1 MKNLRILF
9 TLVKRNIKLYFKDKG
24 VFFLSLITPLV
35 LLVLFISFLGNV
47 YKSTLVGILG
57 EYSVSDKLLNA
68 FSGGWLLS
76 SILGVCCI
84 TIAFCSNIQVYD
96 KINGSELDLNST
108 PTSKKTIFLSYFIAN
123 LFTTLIVC
131 FTAMAV
137 GFIYLAIIGWYL
149 SFADVLLIIL
159 DVILCTLFGSL
170 LASILMSFISNQ
182 GGLSTVSTLV
192 SSLYGFLCGAYMP
205 LSQLSKGIRN
215 VVMFIPGTYGVV
227 LLRNHYMGGVIDE
240 ISKTVPSELV
250 DVMRDSFDGN
260 AYFFNNKV
268 EIYQMYLI
276 LGVSIVVLLGVY
288 VSIAM
293 LRNKKKENK
302 SEN

>member
-1 MKNLRILF
+1 MKNMRILF
-9 TLVKRNIKLYFKDKG
+9 ALVKRNIKLYFKDKG
-24 VFFLSLITPLV
+24 VFFLSLITPLI

-47 YKSTLVGILG
+47 YKDTLVNILG

-96 KINGSELDLNST
+96 KISGSELDLNST
-108 PTSKKTIFLSYFIAN
+108 PASKKTIFLSYFIAN

-131 FTAMAV
+131 FTAMVA
-137 GFIYLAIIGWYL
+137 GFVYLAIIGWYL
-149 SFADVLLIIL
+149 SFTDVLLIIL
-159 DVILCTLFGSL
+159 DVIMCTLFGSL

-227 LLRNHYMGGVIDE
+227 LLRNHYMGGVIKE
-240 ISKTVPSELV
+240 IEKTVPSELV
-250 DVMRDSFDGN
+250 GIMKDSFDGN

-268 EIYQMYLI
+268 EIWQMYLI
-276 LGVSIVVLLGVY
+276 LGVSIVVLLGVFT
-288 VSIAM
+288 SIAM

-302 SEN
+302 NEN

>member
-1 MKNLRILF
+1 MKDLRILF

-24 VFFLSLITPLV
+24 VFFLSLITPLI

-96 KINGSELDLNST
+96 KISGSELDLNST

-170 LASILMSFISNQ
+170 LASILMSFISSQ

-205 LSQLSKGIRN
+205 LSQLSKGIKN

-250 DVMRDSFDGN
+250 EVMRDSFDGN

-276 LGVSIVVLLGVY
+276 LGASIVVLLGVY